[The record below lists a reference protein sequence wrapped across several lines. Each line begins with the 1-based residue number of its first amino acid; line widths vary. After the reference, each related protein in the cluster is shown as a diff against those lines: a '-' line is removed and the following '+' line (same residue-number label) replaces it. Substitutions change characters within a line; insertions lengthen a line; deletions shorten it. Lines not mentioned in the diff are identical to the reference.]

1 MGDQAEVIQRMFT
14 QFVGGASIVGLA
26 NSLNEEG
33 IRTFTGK
40 KWSPATIFHMLK
52 NETYTGRTVY
62 KRTKATVVRDQRT
75 GQKHR
80 RVQVRGPEEWIEIP
94 DATPPIV
101 DMETFWAAQSRLQD
115 PERLRR
121 GRRESSYSLSGRIRC
136 IDCGKSMVGQT
147 LQGKY
152 RYYRCRRA
160 FAGPRHDRCPS
171 RYVRAGEL
179 EEAVRQE
186 AGRVLS
192 DPGIVLA
199 ELNRIQDQEKSE
211 VNAREIQAQI
221 DMLEKERERLAHLYQ
236 WGEIDEAYFKRE
248 SATLRTKNDALLE
261 RLRNAA
267 QYHQGAP
274 APSMED
280 ITAICGR
287 VEEWIRHAEG
297 DEMVLLTD
305 ALQLRVEA
313 SSDAAEL
320 SGVIPLYAPSC
331 SDADVCAVVSRS
343 QAKPDLNS
351 IVARVGL
358 SQS

>member
-1 MGDQAEVIQRMFT
+1 M
-14 QFVGGASIVGLA
+14 
-26 NSLNEEG
+26 
-33 IRTFTGK
+33 
-40 KWSPATIFHMLK
+40 
-52 NETYTGRTVY
+52 
-62 KRTKATVVRDQRT
+62 
-75 GQKHR
+75 
-80 RVQVRGPEEWIEIP
+80 QVRGPEEWIEIP

-136 IDCGKSMVGQT
+136 MDCGKSMVGQT

-152 RYYRCRRA
+152 RYYRCRSA

-199 ELNRIQDQEKSE
+199 ELNRIQDQDMSE
-211 VNAREIQAQI
+211 VNAREMQAQI
-221 DMLEKERERLAHLYQ
+221 DMLEKERERLGHLYQ
-236 WGEIDEAYFKRE
+236 WGEINEAYFKRE

-267 QYHQGAP
+267 QYHQVAP

-313 SSDAAEL
+313 SSHAAEL

-331 SDADVCAVVSRS
+331 SDPDVCAMVTKSS
-343 QAKPDLNS
+343 S
-351 IVARVGL
+351 
-358 SQS
+358 